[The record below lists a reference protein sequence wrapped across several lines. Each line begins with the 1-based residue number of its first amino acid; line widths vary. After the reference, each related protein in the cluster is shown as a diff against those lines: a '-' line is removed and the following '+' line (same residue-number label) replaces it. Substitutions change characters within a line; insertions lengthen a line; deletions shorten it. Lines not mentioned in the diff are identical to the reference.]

1 MPRCPACHRR
11 LAKNSAC
18 PRDGQTAPLGREI
31 APEVPEELPQIA
43 GYELGDPLG
52 DGGYARVWA
61 ARRQADAATVA
72 IKVGHSDVHATV
84 ARFQRESEILKTV
97 GPPFAPQWYENGLVS
112 GKPYIV
118 MELIA
123 GETLAQQ
130 LVRQDLLPNP
140 TWVHTQAERIAKA
153 LDALHSRSL
162 VHRDLKPENVIIA
175 PDESRLVLLDFGLAK
190 KSTSRE
196 SNFRDTRVTRAG
208 MAIGTP
214 EYMAPEAVRGA
225 DDVDARADVY
235 AFGVL
240 LYELF
245 TLRVPFVG
253 SGAMIEHGHVSLR
266 PPRPSDF
273 APVPP
278 LWEQLILACLAK
290 DPARRP
296 ANAHILMRAIRE
308 IVDVS
313 PLLQSMTTR
322 RSEPMPAVSAP
333 KLLSEGRHPTVLLYA
348 EVPGPAALICNR
360 IKASRGHVVRQRG
373 AQYTAIFSGFDTD
386 DPASAAVSAAKEIV
400 QKDGRVALH
409 LAPVTI
415 RRKDRG
421 SPMVY
426 GAPVE
431 RPESWLPST
440 PWAGLVLTDEIQSVL
455 STESLSGPASAG
467 PKSLRPSLRP
477 VDLADNAPSDAFR
490 PDQHPSTS
498 GEFDR
503 VLMGREESTNIIES
517 AIRAAFTHRVPRLAT
532 LIGDAGLG
540 KTRLAEHAIEYC
552 KSKFTDACV
561 VFTTAEPPGAG
572 DGMRETASLLRQL
585 LEAPEAAPA
594 DVNAYFAQTL
604 GEDFRGAPARAVGAL
619 LGWNAAEPGD
629 QAMHRTRAIAQAIR
643 RRARTQSVAVI
654 LDDAHRA
661 DDALLDALEY
671 VTLDGENLPVWVLIT
686 ASPTFDEQRRSW
698 GRRTRH
704 FDRLVIAPLS
714 DVSAKELAA
723 RLLHPAEYPPAA
735 VLERLA
741 TWAGGNPFCLR
752 EVVRA
757 LKRLGIVKKREHGGS
772 HYVATAELSVL
783 PPIPAWQWL
792 AVRQLDQMPLEL
804 AAYVRLCSVLGVS
817 FTREEMDHVMDALD
831 RTGKAGSPLDSD
843 VALGVLV
850 SRGILQKHEG
860 NRYSFQNGVLGGAI
874 YDLLD
879 PAQRQ
884 EVHRLAFDLW
894 NEIVD
899 ASHEPNP
906 DALERLG
913 RHSAALGERKAA
925 AHAFLALGGLSRENH
940 KDIEADRYYS
950 AALTHALD
958 DDKSCRAHAYLG
970 RGRSRYRVSRV
981 KEAIED
987 FRRANQVAEELGD
1000 RRMKAEV
1007 LLEQAT
1013 AFDWSRQF
1021 STSIEMVALAEPL
1034 IEELGEQDLRVRL
1047 WVAQGRAA
1055 FRAGKASESVE
1066 LFNKARTA
1074 AKEAGDYDALVITL
1088 LLLASQLAVAGRL
1101 DEAEARFDECVSM
1114 VEAAN
1119 DRPHLCSAL
1128 GNRVALWHGR
1138 RALDKATV
1146 DLQRAIEIAREIG
1159 NPWLERL
1166 AAHNIATLLLWT
1178 GERIQAVEFGRRAQ
1192 LLTERFFEPAFI
1204 TSSLLY
1210 ARILLATEAF
1220 EEAARLY
1227 AWINQNY
1234 NPDNAPSARA
1244 RWNYPLIG
1252 LVLDVFAGEGRER
1265 SIEAWDSVMNLA
1277 AGEGDPQVT
1286 LEILYWRIRTALRA
1300 EALDDAHQAMGL
1312 AKQKLADCSL
1322 WPNDFNVLEQ
1332 TLDSLRQETDARVKR
1347 EVAF

>member
-18 PRDGQTAPLGREI
+18 PRDGQTAPLLRETP
-31 APEVPEELPQIA
+31 PESPQDLPKIQ
-43 GYELGDPLG
+43 GYKLGAALG

-61 ARRQADAATVA
+61 ATRQSDGVMVA
-72 IKVGHSDVHATV
+72 VKVGHSDVQATV

-97 GPPFAPQWYENGLVS
+97 GPPFAPQWYENGLVD

-130 LVRQDLLPNP
+130 LVSQDILPKP
-140 TWVHTQAERIAKA
+140 KWVHEKAEGIVKA
-153 LDALHSRSL
+153 LEALHSQSL
-162 VHRDLKPENVIIA
+162 VHRDLKPENVVITT
-175 PDESRLVLLDFGLAK
+175 DESRLVLLDFGLAK
-190 KSTSRE
+190 KAVSRDN
-196 SNFRDTRVTRAG
+196 SFRDTRVTRAG
-208 MAIGTP
+208 MAVGTP
-214 EYMAPEAVRGA
+214 EYMAPEAVRGI
-225 DDVDARADVY
+225 DDIDARADVY

-296 ANAHILMRAIRE
+296 ANAQVLSRAIRE
-308 IVDVS
+308 ILDVE
-313 PLLQSMTTR
+313 PLLQNMTIR
-322 RSEPMPAVSAP
+322 RSEPLPAVSAP

-348 EVPGPAALICNR
+348 EVPGPAALIVNR

-386 DPASAAVSAAKEIV
+386 DPASAALSAAKEIL
-400 QKDGRVALH
+400 QKEGRVALH

-426 GAPVE
+426 GVPVE
-431 RPESWLPST
+431 RPESWLPKT
-440 PWAGLVLTDEIQSVL
+440 PWTGLVHTDEFQSVL
-455 STESLSGPASAG
+455 PSESVQGPASAG
-467 PKSLRPSLRP
+467 PKSLRPSIRP
-477 VDLADNAPSDAFR
+477 SDLADSVPSDALR
-490 PDQHPSTS
+490 
-498 GEFDR
+498 FDHASNSSER
-503 VLMGREESTNIIES
+503 DRILLGRDEPIAFLEN
-517 AIRAAFTHRVPRLAT
+517 AIRSAFLDRVPRLAT
-532 LIGDAGLG
+532 IVGDAGLG

-552 KSKFTDACV
+552 KIKCSDVCV
-561 VFTTAEPPGAG
+561 AFASAEPPGAG
-572 DGMRETASLLRQL
+572 DGMRESASLLRQL
-585 LEAPEAAPA
+585 LEAPDVAPA
-594 DVNAYFAQTL
+594 DVNAYFARAL
-604 GEDFRGAPARAVGAL
+604 GEDFRGAPARALGAL
-619 LGWNAAEPGD
+619 LGWNAPEPGD

-671 VTLDGENLPVWVLIT
+671 VTLDGENLPVWVLIA
-686 ASPTFDEQRRSW
+686 ASPSFDEQRRSW

-704 FDRLVIAPLS
+704 FDRVVLAPLTNE
-714 DVSAKELAA
+714 SAKELAA

-741 TWAGGNPFCLR
+741 TWAGGNPFCMR

-757 LKRLGIVKKREHGGS
+757 LKRLGIVKKREHGDS

-792 AVRQLDQMPLEL
+792 AVRQLDQMPPEL
-804 AAYVRLCSVLGVS
+804 AACVRLCAVLGVS
-817 FTREEMDHVMDALD
+817 FTRAELDHVMDALD

-843 VALGVLV
+843 VALTVLTN
-850 SRGILQKHEG
+850 RGILQRGEG
-860 NRYSFQNGVLGGAI
+860 DRYSFMNGVLGGAI

-884 EVHRLAFDLW
+884 EVHRHAFDLW
-894 NEIVD
+894 NEVVD
-899 ASHEPNP
+899 ASHGPNP

-913 RHSAALGERKAA
+913 RHAAALGERHAA
-925 AHAFLALGGLSRENH
+925 SHAFLALGSLSREKH

-950 AALTHALD
+950 AALTHSLE
-958 DDKSCRAHAYLG
+958 DDKSCRAQAFLG

-981 KEAIED
+981 KDAIED
-987 FRRANQVAEELGD
+987 FRRANQLAEELGD
-1000 RRMKAEV
+1000 QRLKAEV

-1013 AFDWSRQF
+1013 AFDWSRDF
-1021 STSIEMVALAEPL
+1021 GTSVEMVRLAEPL
-1034 IEELGEQDLRVRL
+1034 VEELGDQQLRVSL

-1066 LFNKARTA
+1066 LFYRARTA
-1074 AKEAGDYDALVITL
+1074 AKDAGDYDALVITL

-1101 DEAEARFDECVSM
+1101 DEAEERFDECVSI
-1114 VEAAN
+1114 VESAN
-1119 DRPHLCSAL
+1119 DRPHMCAAF
-1128 GNRVALWHGR
+1128 GNRVALWYGR
-1138 RALDKATV
+1138 RALDKAIV
-1146 DLQRAIEIAREIG
+1146 DLQKASEIAREIG
-1159 NPWLERL
+1159 NPWLERV

-1178 GERIQAVEFGRRAQ
+1178 GERDQAVEFGRRAQ

-1204 TSSLLY
+1204 TSSLLH
-1210 ARILLATEAF
+1210 ARILLATDAF
-1220 EEAARLY
+1220 EDASRLY
-1227 AWINQNY
+1227 AWINQSY
-1234 NPDNAPSARA
+1234 NPENAPSARA
-1244 RWNYPLIG
+1244 RWNHPLIG
-1252 LVLDVFAGEGRER
+1252 LVLDAFVSEGRER
-1265 SIEAWDSVMNLA
+1265 SNEAWDSVTNLA
-1277 AGEGDPQVT
+1277 AFEGDPQVM
-1286 LEILYWRIRTALRA
+1286 LEILYWRIRTALRVGA
-1300 EALDDAHQAMGL
+1300 IEDALQSMEM
-1312 AKQKLADCSL
+1312 AKQRLVDCSL
-1322 WPNDFNVLEQ
+1322 WPTDFNALDRS
-1332 TLDSLRQETDARVKR
+1332 LDSFRRKR
-1347 EVAF
+1347 STQSGSNIAI

>member
-1 MPRCPACHRR
+1 MPRCPSCYRR

-18 PRDGQTAPLGREI
+18 PRDGQRAPQVREDPLDVSENLPRIQGYALG
-31 APEVPEELPQIA
+31 A
-43 GYELGDPLG
+43 PLG
-52 DGGYARVWA
+52 DGGYARVWIA
-61 ARRQADAATVA
+61 SRQDDGATVA
-72 IKVGHSDVHATV
+72 VKVGHSDVQATI
-84 ARFQRESEILKTV
+84 ARFQRESEILKTI
-97 GPPFAPQWYENGLVS
+97 GPPFAPQWYENGIVD

-130 LVRQDLLPNP
+130 LVRQALLPNP
-140 TWVHTQAERIAKA
+140 TWVYAKAEAIAKA
-153 LDALHSRSL
+153 LEALHSRSL
-162 VHRDLKPENVIIA
+162 VHRDLKPENIVMTT
-175 PDESRLVLLDFGLAK
+175 DESRLVLLDFGLAK
-190 KSTSRE
+190 KAITRDNS
-196 SNFRDTRVTRAG
+196 FRDTRVTRAG

-214 EYMAPEAVRGA
+214 EYMAPESVRGM
-225 DDVDARADVY
+225 DEVDARADVY
-235 AFGVL
+235 ALGVL

-278 LWEQLILACLAK
+278 LWEQLILSCLAK

-296 ANAHILMRAIRE
+296 ANAQAVLRAIRE
-308 IVDVS
+308 ILDVE
-313 PLLQSMTTR
+313 PLLKNMTVR
-322 RSEPMPAVSAP
+322 RSEQLPAVSAP

-360 IKASRGHVVRQRG
+360 IKAARGHVVRQRG

-386 DPASAAVSAAKEIV
+386 DPASAALSAAKEIQ
-400 QKDGRVALH
+400 QKGGRVALH

-426 GAPVE
+426 GVPVE
-431 RPESWLPST
+431 RPESWLPSNS
-440 PWAGLVLTDEIQSVL
+440 WVGLLLTDEIQAVLPSESNAGPVSV
-455 STESLSGPASAG
+455 G
-467 PKSLRPSLRP
+467 PKSLRPSIRP
-477 VDLADNAPSDAFR
+477 SDLAENPSLEAIRSD
-490 PDQHPSTS
+490 PISNST
-498 GEFDR
+498 ELDR
-503 VLMGREESTNIIES
+503 VLLGRDETIGIIEN
-517 AIRAAFTHRVPRLAT
+517 AIRNAFALRVPCLAT
-532 LIGDAGLG
+532 IVGDAGLG
-540 KTRLAEHAIEYC
+540 KTRLTEHAIEFC
-552 KSKFTDACV
+552 KIKIPNVCV
-561 VFTTAEPPGAG
+561 AFTTADPPGTG
-572 DGMRETASLLRQL
+572 DGMRESASLLKQL
-585 LEAPEAAPA
+585 LEAPDAAPA
-594 DVNAYFAQTL
+594 DIQAYFAQTL
-604 GEDFRGAPARAVGAL
+604 GEDFRGAPARTLGAL
-619 LGWNAAEPGD
+619 WGWNAPEPGD

-643 RRARTQSVAVI
+643 RRARTQSVAVM

-671 VTLDGENLPVWVLIT
+671 VTLDGENFPVVVFVA
-686 ASPTFDEQRRSW
+686 ASPSFDEQRRSW

-704 FDRLVIAPLS
+704 FNRMVLAPLVNES
-714 DVSAKELAA
+714 TKELAA

-757 LKRLGIVKKREHGGS
+757 LKRLGIVKKREHGES

-804 AAYVRLCSVLGVS
+804 AACVRLCSVLGVS
-817 FTREEMDHVMDALD
+817 FTREELDHVMDALD

-843 VALGVLV
+843 VALSVLT
-850 SRGILQKHEG
+850 SRGILQHGEG
-860 NRYSFQNGVLGGAI
+860 HRYAFQNGVLGGAI
-874 YDLLD
+874 YELLD

-884 EVHRLAFDLW
+884 EVHRHAFDLW
-894 NEIVD
+894 NEVVG
-899 ASHEPNP
+899 ASHEPNH

-913 RHSAALGERKAA
+913 RHAAALGERQAA
-925 AHAFLALGGLSRENH
+925 SQAFLALGSMSREKH

-958 DDKSCRAHAYLG
+958 EDKPCRMQALLG

-981 KEAIED
+981 KDAIED
-987 FRRANQVAEELGD
+987 FRRANQLAEELGD
-1000 RRMKAEV
+1000 QHVKAEV

-1013 AFDWSRQF
+1013 AFDWSRDF
-1021 STSIEMVALAEPL
+1021 ATSIEMVRLAEPL
-1034 IEELGEQDLRVRL
+1034 VEALDDQELRLRL

-1066 LFNKARTA
+1066 LFYRARTA
-1074 AKEAGDYDALVITL
+1074 AKEAGDYDALVIAL

-1101 DEAEARFDECVSM
+1101 DEAEQRFDECVNI

-1119 DRPHLCSAL
+1119 DRPHLCAAF
-1128 GNRVALWHGR
+1128 GNRVALWYGR
-1138 RALDKATV
+1138 RALDKAIV
-1146 DLQRAIEIAREIG
+1146 DLQRASEIAREIG
-1159 NPWLERL
+1159 NPWLERV

-1178 GERIQAVEFGRRAQ
+1178 GERVQAVEFGRRVQ

-1204 TSSLLY
+1204 TSSLLH
-1210 ARILLATEAF
+1210 ARILLATDAFDEAS
-1220 EEAARLY
+1220 RLY
-1227 AWINQNY
+1227 AWINQFY

-1252 LVLDVFAGEGRER
+1252 LVLDAFVGNGQDR
-1265 SIEAWDSVMNLA
+1265 SNQAWDSVIDLA
-1277 AGEGDPQVT
+1277 AGEGDPQVM
-1286 LEILYWRIRTALRA
+1286 LEILYWRIRTALRVGA
-1300 EALDDAHQAMGL
+1300 IDDASESMEK
-1312 AKQKLADCSL
+1312 AKQRLQDCSL
-1322 WPNDFNVLEQ
+1322 WPADFNALDL
-1332 TLDSLRQETDARVKR
+1332 TLDSLRQKR
-1347 EVAF
+1347 SAQSGSDLAL